1 MMVFKMRF
9 RNIFRISFL
18 PISLKTNL
26 FLAIWTNSSISS
38 VGVKL
43 TIDLEIFSGPGFGD
57 AFRLETGPEIVKGL
71 YSEFPVRREVR
82 REPRVRP
89 LDWLVVQYFISSGLS
104 SISLRKWLC

>member
-43 TIDLEIFSGPGFGD
+43 TIDLKIFSGPGFGD
-57 AFRLETGPEIVKGL
+57 AFRFETGPEIVKGL
-71 YSEFPVRREVR
+71 YSGFPGRREVR

-89 LDWLVVQYFISSGLS
+89 LDWLVVQYFISSGVS
-104 SISLRKWLC
+104 SISLQKW